1 MKTLVKTAI
10 VLVGA
15 GAFCWAL
22 SAAASADVVTP
33 RSAYQ
38 PASTNLLSSA
48 PAAREMPSRVKTESV
63 KVAAAGAESKPEP
76 TPASEQVVRPA
87 RVPTAHENARPE
99 SPSVAY
105 RLAHPFG
112 VGLDHLTASLG
123 RAVGACE
130 VGFGTGTG
138 GPVLVLAV
146 LGMAIP
152 FIRRRV
158 IGTRWTADEDVP
170 EFLYAWEQTPPG

>member
-10 VLVGA
+10 VLAGA
-15 GAFCWAL
+15 GAFCLAL

-38 PASTNLLSSA
+38 PASTNLLSKA
-48 PAAREMPSRVKTESV
+48 PAAHEMPSSMKTSSE
-63 KVAAAGAESKPEP
+63 KVRIAGAQSKPEP

-87 RVPTAHENARPE
+87 LAPAAHESARRE

-130 VGFGTGTG
+130 VGFGSGTG

-146 LGMAIP
+146 LGVAIP

-170 EFLYAWEQTPPG
+170 EFLFAWEQTPPG